1 MEQLISSISSS
12 IKANWKDY
20 LALCKPKVVL
30 LMLITALVGAFV
42 ATPDW
47 PDLIRLNLALLG
59 IGACAA
65 SGAAINHI
73 IDHRLDAKMAR
84 TKNRPIV
91 KGLITPVQ
99 ALLFAL
105 LLAIMGLSLLWFKVN
120 HTTAW
125 LTLLSLIGYA
135 VIYTWFLKR
144 ATPQNITIG
153 GLAGAMP
160 PLLGWTAVTGQVDP
174 DALLLVIIIFVWTPP
189 HFWSLALH
197 KKDEYAKADIPM
209 LPVTHGEQYTRIHI
223 LLYSV
228 LLIIATLLPFVS
240 GMSGLLYLAGVV
252 ALNIRQLWMVKQLFD
267 VTQVQAPFQLF
278 KYSIQYLFWL
288 FLLILI
294 DHFINDLSE
303 IVTSLI

>member
-1 MEQLISSISSS
+1 MEQLMSSITTSM
-12 IKANWKDY
+12 KANWKDY

-42 ATPDW
+42 ATPGL
-47 PDLIRLNLALLG
+47 PDLVQLNLALLG

-73 IDHRLDAKMAR
+73 IDHRLDAQMAR

-91 KGLITPVQ
+91 KGLISPIQ
-99 ALLFAL
+99 ALSFAL

-125 LTLLSLIGYA
+125 LTLFSLIGYA
-135 VIYTWFLKR
+135 VIYTLFLKR

-160 PLLGWTAVTGQVDP
+160 PLLGWTAVTGQIDP
-174 DALLLVIIIFVWTPP
+174 NGLLLVIIIFVWTPP
-189 HFWSLALH
+189 HFWALALH

-223 LLYSV
+223 LLYST
-228 LLIIATLLPFVS
+228 LLFISTLLPFVS
-240 GMSGLLYLAGVV
+240 GMSGQLYLTGVMI
-252 ALNIRQLWMVKQLFD
+252 LNLRQFWMVKQLFD
-267 VTQVQAPFQLF
+267 VEKVQAPFQLF

-288 FLLILI
+288 FLLIFS
-294 DHFINDLSE
+294 DHFMRIP
-303 IVTSLI
+303 I

>member
-267 VTQVQAPFQLF
+267 VTQVQTPFQLF